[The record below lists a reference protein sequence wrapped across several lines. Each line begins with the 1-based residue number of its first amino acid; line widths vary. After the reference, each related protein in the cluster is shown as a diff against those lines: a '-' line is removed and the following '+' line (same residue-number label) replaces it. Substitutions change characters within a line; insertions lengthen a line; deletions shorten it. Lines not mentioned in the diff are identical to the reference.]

1 MISVRVNA
9 YGIWQMLLGA
19 KSKQVK
25 MVGSTLRDLIEK
37 LNDNSAGK
45 LKREVLSS
53 DGKLDPKLKIFVNG
67 IPHDDLNNILKDG
80 DDVILFAV
88 IDGGAS

>member
-1 MISVRVNA
+1 M
-9 YGIWQMLLGA
+9 Q
-19 KSKQVK
+19 
-25 MVGSTLRDLIEK
+25 DLIEK
-37 LNDNSAGK
+37 LNDDSGI

-67 IPHDDLNNILKDG
+67 VSHDDLNNTLKDG

>member
-1 MISVRVNA
+1 MVL
-9 YGIWQMLLGA
+9 GI
-19 KSKQVK
+19 KSKRVK
-25 MVGSTLRDLIEK
+25 IVGNTLQDLIEK

-53 DGKLDPKLKIFVNG
+53 DGRLDPKLKIFVNG
-67 IPHDDLNNILKDG
+67 VSRDDLNNTLKDG

-88 IDGGAS
+88 IDGGAF

>member
-19 KSKQVK
+19 KSKRVK
-25 MVGSTLRDLIEK
+25 LAGNTLQDLIEK
-37 LNDNSAGK
+37 LNENSGV
-45 LKREVLSS
+45 LKREVLSP
-53 DGKLDPKLKIFVNG
+53 DGRLDPKLKIFVNG
-67 IPHDDLNNILKDG
+67 VPHDDLNNTLKDG

-88 IDGGAS
+88 IDGGS

>member
-1 MISVRVNA
+1 
-9 YGIWQMLLGA
+9 MLLGA
-19 KSKQVK
+19 KSKRVNL
-25 MVGSTLRDLIEK
+25 VGNTLQDLIEK
-37 LNDNSAGK
+37 LNDNSRT

-67 IPHDDLNNILKDG
+67 VSYDDLSNTLKDG

>member
-1 MISVRVNA
+1 M
-9 YGIWQMLLGA
+9 Q
-19 KSKQVK
+19 
-25 MVGSTLRDLIEK
+25 DLIEK
-37 LNDNSAGK
+37 LNDNSGI

-67 IPHDDLNNILKDG
+67 VSHDDLSNTLKDG

>member
-19 KSKQVK
+19 KSKRVK
-25 MVGSTLRDLIEK
+25 IAGNTLQDLIEK
-37 LNDNSAGK
+37 LNDNSGI

-67 IPHDDLNNILKDG
+67 VSHDDLSNTLKDG

>member
-9 YGIWQMLLGA
+9 YGIWQMWLGA
-19 KSKQVK
+19 KSKRVDL
-25 MVGSTLRDLIEK
+25 VGNTLQDLIEK
-37 LNDNSAGK
+37 LNDTSGI

-67 IPHDDLNNILKDG
+67 VSHDDLNNTLKDG

>member
-9 YGIWQMLLGA
+9 YGIWQMLLGT
-19 KSKQVK
+19 KSKRVNL
-25 MVGSTLRDLIEK
+25 VGNTLRDLIEK
-37 LNDNSAGK
+37 LNDSSTGT
-45 LKREVLSS
+45 LKREVLSV

-67 IPHDDLNNILKDG
+67 VSNEDLNNTLKDG

-88 IDGGAS
+88 IDGGT